1 LFFNRRI
8 FRKHLNYDSII
19 YRRTSRIWLFGLCT
33 HQTGKILK
41 MNKAKNKKIVVI
53 VFAWIAA
60 LLMLYYVYIKAK
72 ILFNF

>member
-1 LFFNRRI
+1 
-8 FRKHLNYDSII
+8 
-19 YRRTSRIWLFGLCT
+19 
-33 HQTGKILK
+33 